1 MASIRV
7 KASAEALSM
16 ILNAIGFIPEVD
28 EYVLFQSALSSVSTY
43 CYTRSSLLQL
53 VSSTGWAMLVL
64 ISVALAV

>member
-1 MASIRV
+1 
-7 KASAEALSM
+7 M